1 MESSLSVP
9 RILSRSTSLPGQ
21 RLRASRT
28 TRQSIMPSNIF
39 LARVFEGPLQDLP
52 SPPPGVRPCG
62 TLVPASVQSQGYP
75 AEPTPSSMLQSRPDR
90 LAFPHTQ
97 NPNCPMHPQTR
108 DSVPALSYIEQSRR
122 RSDVRTRRF
131 PPPSSQSAEK
141 AGRAQTH
148 AWPPLRPRG
157 SDDGCPETS
166 HTTGAR

>member
-39 LARVFEGPLQDLP
+39 LSRVFEGPLQDLP

-90 LAFPHTQ
+90 LAFLIHRTQ
-97 NPNCPMHPQTR
+97 IAPCTR
-108 DSVPALSYIEQSRR
+108 KRGTQFQHFLILSNR
-122 RSDVRTRRF
+122 V
-131 PPPSSQSAEK
+131 
-141 AGRAQTH
+141 
-148 AWPPLRPRG
+148 
-157 SDDGCPETS
+157 
-166 HTTGAR
+166 